1 MDHENGTREEA
12 GEVRPQRKN
21 KYYKTRGA
29 RAAAVRV
36 YEHKSVLSPKKSSC
50 ISLKEKKKS
59 FHWTAQ
65 ASSLSFPS
73 RRNEAAIYFPIES
86 RELLPAKKKKK
97 KKRKRKK
104 KATMSPASPS
114 AWFMEMHLPIFFPP
128 IIGKY
133 SNKSEN
139 VRQFCYH
146 LVGYPNTLS
155 SEKPRDV
162 TVTRQNITRVK
173 GWPKKSVV
181 QSKSQLLIFQH
192 RMEDHH
198 TEMCSPLSWLYLDHS
213 IFQIDFCGN
222 NARCLQTG
230 LTTHR
235 RKCNVCKETAAGQW
249 GPVQCIHRIRTGF

>member
-1 MDHENGTREEA
+1 MRL
-12 GEVRPQRKN
+12 QF
-21 KYYKTRGA
+21 
-29 RAAAVRV
+29 
-36 YEHKSVLSPKKSSC
+36 
-50 ISLKEKKKS
+50 ISQSKAES
-59 FHWTAQ
+59 
-65 ASSLSFPS
+65 SFP
-73 RRNEAAIYFPIES
+73 
-86 RELLPAKKKKK
+86 LKKKKK
-97 KKRKRKK
+97 ETKEKK